1 MDTHGSSAGRRGR
14 SRRRLV
20 AVATA
25 VLLAATAC
33 GGDHDDEGSSEDAGA
48 VDGAQLD
55 ELLGP
60 EQPASGEPVRIGLV
74 SDGQSAAFD
83 ARIEIYAAQAT
94 VDYWNERRGGIAG
107 RPIELVTCET
117 GADPARGTDC
127 GNQMVENDVVAVVV
141 GQSTVPEALWEPLHQ
156 TGIPTMFFQTNGQ
169 SMLTDTETSFV
180 ISNPLTTALGLPISV
195 AQDEQTDRVAFVVV
209 DIPVAIS
216 LFETVAPAILEAAGL
231 EYDLIK
237 VPLGTADMTSQIG
250 DVASSGARVVQVVGN
265 DAFCIA
271 AFQALSAVGYDGKV
285 TAVSQCVTDATREAI
300 PGDQL
305 EGMYVTS
312 GVALGA
318 ADDPTYQQ
326 YEAVMDAYGDDVP
339 VDDNVSMV
347 GYTVVAALAT
357 SLDGITGE
365 ITPATVVSTIKAMPD
380 QQLPGGGGVGFRC
393 GGSAM
398 ALAPA
403 VCSNQWLRAALDA
416 DGQPAGYEAVDS
428 TAILEGL
435 SAGRGAVR
443 PRSGVSPSEREG

>member
-1 MDTHGSSAGRRGR
+1 MDTHGPPAGKRGR

-20 AVATA
+20 AAVTA
-25 VLLAATAC
+25 VLLGATAC
-33 GGDHDDEGSSEDAGA
+33 GGDDDGAASSEDG
-48 VDGAQLD
+48 GTLD
-55 ELLGP
+55 SARVEQLLGP
-60 EQPASGEPVRIGLV
+60 AEPASGEPVRIGLV
-74 SDGQSAAFD
+74 SDGQSPAFD
-83 ARIEIYAAQAT
+83 ARNEIDAAEAT
-94 VDYWNERRGGIAG
+94 VEYWNERRGGIAG

-127 GNQMVENDVVAVVV
+127 GNQMVENGVVAVVV

-156 TGIPTMFFQTNGQ
+156 ARIPTMFFQTNGQ
-169 SMLTDTETSFV
+169 GMLTDAETSFV

-195 AQDEQTDRVAFVVV
+195 AQDERANRVAFVVV
-209 DIPVAIS
+209 DLPVAIS
-216 LFETVAPAILEAAGL
+216 LFETVAPAILETAGL

-237 VPLGTADMTSQIG
+237 VPLGTADMTSQLG
-250 DVASSGARVVQVVGN
+250 EVASSGARVVQVVGN

-271 AFQALSAVGYDGKV
+271 AFQALTAVGYDGKV

-318 ADDPTYQQ
+318 TDDQTYQLF
-326 YEAVMDAYGDDVP
+326 EAVMGAYGDDVP

-357 SLDGITGE
+357 SLDGITGD
-365 ITPATVVSTIKAMPD
+365 ITPATVASTIKAMPD

-403 VCSNQWLRAALDA
+403 VCSNEWLRAALDA

-435 SAGRGAVR
+435 
-443 PRSGVSPSEREG
+443 

>member
-1 MDTHGSSAGRRGR
+1 MDTHGPPAGRRGR

-20 AVATA
+20 AAVTA
-25 VLLAATAC
+25 VLLGATAC
-33 GGDHDDEGSSEDAGA
+33 GGDDDGAASSEDG
-48 VDGAQLD
+48 GTLD
-55 ELLGP
+55 SARVEQLLGP
-60 EQPASGEPVRIGLV
+60 AEPASGEPVRIGLV
-74 SDGQSAAFD
+74 SDGQSPAFD
-83 ARIEIYAAQAT
+83 ARNEIDAAEAT
-94 VDYWNERRGGIAG
+94 VEYWNERRGGIAG

-127 GNQMVENDVVAVVV
+127 GNQMVENGVVAVVV

-156 TGIPTMFFQTNGQ
+156 ARIPTMFFQTNGQ
-169 SMLTDTETSFV
+169 GMLTEAETSFV

-195 AQDEQTDRVAFVVV
+195 AQDERANRVAFVVV
-209 DIPVAIS
+209 DLPVAIS
-216 LFETVAPAILEAAGL
+216 LFETVAPAILETAGL

-237 VPLGTADMTSQIG
+237 VPLGTADMTSQLG
-250 DVASSGARVVQVVGN
+250 EVASSGARVVQVVGN

-271 AFQALSAVGYDGKV
+271 AFQALTAVGYDGKV

-318 ADDPTYQQ
+318 TDDQTYQLF
-326 YEAVMDAYGDDVP
+326 EAVMGAYGDDVP

-357 SLDGITGE
+357 SLDGITGD
-365 ITPATVVSTIKAMPD
+365 ITPATVASTIKAMPD

-403 VCSNQWLRAALDA
+403 VCSNEWLRAALDA

-435 SAGRGAVR
+435 
-443 PRSGVSPSEREG
+443 

>member
-1 MDTHGSSAGRRGR
+1 MDTHGPPAGRRGR

-20 AVATA
+20 AAVTA
-25 VLLAATAC
+25 VLLGATAC
-33 GGDHDDEGSSEDAGA
+33 GGDDDGAASSEDG
-48 VDGAQLD
+48 GTLD
-55 ELLGP
+55 SARVEQLLGP
-60 EQPASGEPVRIGLV
+60 AEPASGEPVRIGLV
-74 SDGQSAAFD
+74 SDGQSPAFD
-83 ARIEIYAAQAT
+83 ARNEIDAAEAT
-94 VDYWNERRGGIAG
+94 VEYWNERRGGIAG

-127 GNQMVENDVVAVVV
+127 GNQMVENGVVAVVV

-156 TGIPTMFFQTNGQ
+156 ARIPTMFFQTNGQ
-169 SMLTDTETSFV
+169 GMLTDAETSFV

-195 AQDEQTDRVAFVVV
+195 AHDERADRVAFVVV
-209 DIPVAIS
+209 DLPVAIS
-216 LFETVAPAILEAAGL
+216 LFETVAPAILETAGL

-237 VPLGTADMTSQIG
+237 VPLGTADMTSQLG
-250 DVASSGARVVQVVGN
+250 EVASSGARVVQVVGN

-271 AFQALSAVGYDGKV
+271 AFQALTAVGYDGKV

-318 ADDPTYQQ
+318 TDDQTYQLF
-326 YEAVMDAYGDDVP
+326 EAVMGAYGDDVP

-357 SLDGITGE
+357 SLDGITGD
-365 ITPATVVSTIKAMPD
+365 ITPATVASTIKAMPD

-403 VCSNQWLRAALDA
+403 VCSNEWLRAALDA

-435 SAGRGAVR
+435 
-443 PRSGVSPSEREG
+443 